1 MDLLSFFLA
10 VAFMI
15 VTIGGI
21 IVAGVIVIKS
31 NNSNFINRDEANSKQ
46 KAQIIAK
53 MKQGNFCK
61 YESNVAK
68 LHFLFAA
75 HGALVVPL
83 GALVSALRVAC
94 CTQLLE
100 LRCYRFRDF
109 EVVIAHLNELI

>member
-68 LHFLFAA
+68 LHFFICRSRRASGAVRGLSQCAQGGLLHAA
-75 HGALVVPL
+75 ARAALLPL
-83 GALVSALRVAC
+83 
-94 CTQLLE
+94 Q
-100 LRCYRFRDF
+100 RF
-109 EVVIAHLNELI
+109 